1 MDFSITKKTTSL
13 DYAILG
19 LIHQEPQSGY
29 GIRKAFETTA
39 LGNYSGSP
47 GAIYPAL
54 KRLQKLGLIIK
65 STYGANNKSKF
76 VPTEAGRSAL
86 RKWLLQPLEIND
98 VAKNLDELLLRFAF
112 MDNLLNKE
120 EKLSFLL
127 SLQELLKAYI
137 TELKEYHKNTEG
149 HLPVHGRLAFE
160 YGIASYQT
168 TLRWSIKA
176 LQTIKKS

>member
-1 MDFSITKKTTSL
+1 MDPSITKKTTSL

-39 LGNYSGSP
+39 LGNFSSSP

-54 KRLQKLGLIIK
+54 KRLQKLGLVNK
-65 STYGANNKSKF
+65 STFGKEDKRKF
-76 VPTEAGRSAL
+76 GPTEIGINAL
-86 RKWLLQPLEIND
+86 REWLLKPLELKD

-112 MDNLLNKE
+112 MDNLLEKE

-137 TELKEYHKNTEG
+137 TELKAYHKNTAA
-149 HLPVHGRLAFE
+149 HLPVNGRLAFE
-160 YGIASYQT
+160 HGIASCQT
-168 TLRWSIKA
+168 TLRWSKKA
-176 LQTIKKS
+176 LHTIKKS